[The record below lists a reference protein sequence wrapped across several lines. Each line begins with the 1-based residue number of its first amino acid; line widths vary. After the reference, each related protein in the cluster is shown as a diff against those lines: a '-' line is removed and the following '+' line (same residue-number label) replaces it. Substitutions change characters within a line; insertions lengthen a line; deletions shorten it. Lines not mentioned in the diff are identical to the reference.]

1 MDTIRK
7 YWTAGV
13 LWTWVYCSGF
23 TVWLA
28 ICQLQWSYGHLPISE
43 CGLYASRRFGA
54 AAKWD
59 KRSMRDLTG
68 WTVVVIG
75 ATDGVGYDAAKAFA
89 EHNAHIIVV
98 GRNPDKTRL

>member
-1 MDTIRK
+1 
-7 YWTAGV
+7 
-13 LWTWVYCSGF
+13 
-23 TVWLA
+23 
-28 ICQLQWSYGHLPISE
+28 
-43 CGLYASRRFGA
+43 
-54 AAKWD
+54 
-59 KRSMRDLTG
+59 MRDLTG